1 MGEIF
6 GGFAGIVL
14 FIFAVALG
22 IVWIIL
28 PFAVL
33 GIRNRLDRVLV
44 QLERIQKALEVRAA
58 SGGTL
63 QNEPETCVGNQQQ
76 HACQG
81 ADDPQRH
88 VAHQYIAATLYPLP
102 VR

>member
-63 QNEPETCVGNQQQ
+63 QNGVAADKDETSQTQFIEKS
-76 HACQG
+76 
-81 ADDPQRH
+81 R
-88 VAHQYIAATLYPLP
+88 
-102 VR
+102 